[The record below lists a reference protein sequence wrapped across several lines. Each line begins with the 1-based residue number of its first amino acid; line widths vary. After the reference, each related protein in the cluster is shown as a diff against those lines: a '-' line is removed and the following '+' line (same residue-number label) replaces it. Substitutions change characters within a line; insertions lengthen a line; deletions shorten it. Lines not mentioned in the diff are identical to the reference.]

1 MMLRRGCGL
10 ASLDNQVMM
19 LPPKKLLP
27 QRKTHQMSHHRWVKI
42 KQSHNNKIRKHVL
55 NINNLPLLSTS
66 LTVPISLSYFP
77 L

>member
-10 ASLDNQVMM
+10 ALLDNQAMM

-42 KQSHNNKIRKHVL
+42 KQSHINRIRKHML
-55 NINNLPLLSTS
+55 YINNLLLLSMS
-66 LTVPISLSYFP
+66 LTVPISLS
-77 L
+77 